1 MENDSPAFRA
11 LTFDQ
16 SSTGE
21 LSQKKIQATWKNP
34 APEMLVW
41 FGQPRALS
49 HTCH

>member
-21 LSQKKIQATWKNP
+21 LSQKKATWKNP

-41 FGQPRALS
+41 FGQARALS